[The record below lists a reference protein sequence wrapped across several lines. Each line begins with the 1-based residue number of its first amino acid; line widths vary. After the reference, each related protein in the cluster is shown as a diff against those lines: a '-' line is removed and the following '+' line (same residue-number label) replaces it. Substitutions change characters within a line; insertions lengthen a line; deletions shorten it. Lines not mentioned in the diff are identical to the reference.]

1 MPQSAMTVRIDSEMK
16 SRFDELCAKFGMSSN
31 TAINVFVNAVVRTQ
45 SIPFSISTTV
55 ETPAKPTTA
64 GERMQAWYEKHL
76 ESLDPNQPEMTLDEI
91 NEEIRLARAERKARL
106 EK

>member
-1 MPQSAMTVRIDSEMK
+1 MPQSAMTVRIDSQMK
-16 SRFDELCAKFGMSSN
+16 SRFDELCAKFGMSAN

-45 SIPFSISTTV
+45 SLPLSILTTV

-64 GERMQAWYEKHL
+64 SERMQAWYKNHL
-76 ESLDPNQPEMTLDEI
+76 ESLDSNQPEMTLDEI

-106 EK
+106 AK